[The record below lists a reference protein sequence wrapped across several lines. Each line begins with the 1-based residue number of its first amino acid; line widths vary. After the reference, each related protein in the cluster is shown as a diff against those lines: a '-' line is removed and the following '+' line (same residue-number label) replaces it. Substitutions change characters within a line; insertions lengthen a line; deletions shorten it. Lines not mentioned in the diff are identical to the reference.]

1 MPAIAGDPHFV
12 RFGSFALDLRSGEL
26 TKNDNR
32 LLLPEQPFR
41 ILALLVRSPGAL
53 VTREHLRRELW
64 RPDTFVDFEHSL
76 NAAIK
81 RLRQAL
87 GDSAA
92 TPQFIETLP
101 RRGYRFKAVVDAG
114 SPAASADAPINAP
127 YALLARYYEVLCSY
141 AAPINRH
148 ARAQVLRAVLPKVR
162 SVCDVGCGNGET
174 ALELARRGLEV
185 HALDCS
191 PVFCEA
197 VRTRARRAG
206 LRIVVH
212 CADMRDFRLPRSGG
226 PGARRVRVPEQPRGP
241 PRPAPCAGGCGS
253 RAGRRRVVLFRR
265 QHRAIVARRIPADVL
280 GRRLEIQARA
290 TWKSGGRR
298 ATRSARLRVARPGRT
313 SLAARARDAVARL
326 LDRRGNQARPPKGRF
341 RFRAAV
347 RWLRRSSEDATREP
361 RNGCL
366 LSRTKD
372 EGWAKIIVWT
382 GRPDCRLTAE
392 DFPDSRRD
400 PDDPISSPIRRASRR
415 D

>member
-1 MPAIAGDPHFV
+1 MPAIAGDPHLV

-64 RPDTFVDFEHSL
+64 RQDTFVDFEHSL

-87 GDSAA
+87 GDSAT

-127 YALLARYYEVLCSY
+127 YALLARYYDVLCSY

-148 ARAQVLRAVLPKVR
+148 ARAQVLRAVLPNVR
-162 SVCDVGCGNGET
+162 SGCDVGCGSGET

-191 PVFCEA
+191 PVFCDA

-206 LRIVVH
+206 LRVVVH
-212 CADMRDFRLPRSGG
+212 CADMRDFRLPRPVDLVLAEFASLNNL
-226 PGARRVRVPEQPRGP
+226 ADRRDLPRV
-241 PRPAPCAGGCGS
+241 
-253 RAGRRRVVLFRR
+253 L
-265 QHRAIVARRIPADVL
+265 
-280 GRRLEIQARA
+280 
-290 TWKSGGRR
+290 
-298 ATRSARLRVARPGRT
+298 
-313 SLAARARDAVARL
+313 DAVARAL
-326 LDRRGNQARPPKGRF
+326 ADGGWFCFDVNTARS
-341 RFRAAV
+341 
-347 RWLRRSSEDATREP
+347 LRVDYPQTFWVE
-361 RNGCL
+361 
-366 LSRTKD
+366 
-372 EGWAKIIVWT
+372 
-382 GRPDCRLTAE
+382 
-392 DFPDSRRD
+392 DSRFKLVQHGSLEAD
-400 PDDPISSPIRRASRR
+400 GRRARLDFEWLVPAGRLWRHVRETLWTSAGPTRKSGKACER
-415 D
+415 PVSISCGG

>member
-1 MPAIAGDPHFV
+1 MPTIAGDPHFV

-64 RPDTFVDFEHSL
+64 RADTFVDFEHSL

-101 RRGYRFKAVVDAG
+101 RRGYRFKAVVNAG
-114 SPAASADAPINAP
+114 SPAAAADAPINAP
-127 YALLARYYEVLCSY
+127 YALLARYYDVLCSY

-162 SVCDVGCGNGET
+162 SVCDVGCGSGET

-185 HALDCS
+185 HALDFS
-191 PVFCEA
+191 PVFCDA

-206 LRIVVH
+206 LRVVVH
-212 CADMRDFRLPRSGG
+212 CADMRDFRLPRPVDLVLAEFASLNNL
-226 PGARRVRVPEQPRGP
+226 ADRRDLPRV
-241 PRPAPCAGGCGS
+241 
-253 RAGRRRVVLFRR
+253 L
-265 QHRAIVARRIPADVL
+265 
-280 GRRLEIQARA
+280 
-290 TWKSGGRR
+290 
-298 ATRSARLRVARPGRT
+298 
-313 SLAARARDAVARL
+313 DAVARAL
-326 LDRRGNQARPPKGRF
+326 ADGGWFCFDVNTARALRVEYPQTFWLEDSRFKLVQHGSLEADGRRARLDFEWLVPAGRLWRHVRETLWHVCWTDAEIRQGLRKAGFDFVRRFDGFDVRPKMPGVRRGTDCYYLARK
-341 RFRAAV
+341 
-347 RWLRRSSEDATREP
+347 
-361 RNGCL
+361 
-366 LSRTKD
+366 TKA
-372 EGWAKIIVWT
+372 GQK
-382 GRPDCRLTAE
+382 
-392 DFPDSRRD
+392 
-400 PDDPISSPIRRASRR
+400 
-415 D
+415 